1 VSSDPQFDVAIRGG
15 LVVTADSTAVRDIGI
30 NDGTIAA
37 IGAGLPQTARREIR
51 ADGLVVVP
59 GAVDVHTHFANVI
72 GGRPTADDYESGSRA
87 AAYGGITTFVN
98 VAFQEHG
105 ESLRDTVGTE
115 LDRASGNSHIDYGVH
130 LTITDP
136 EHPGVLDE
144 IGPLADAGFASI
156 KTFTAVPGL
165 RLTDGQM
172 LRVLEAAARERVMVN
187 VHAEDEALISYLT
200 GRLLASGRSAVRYLP
215 DSRPPAA
222 EAIATARTSCY
233 AAATG
238 CAVYFV
244 HLSSELALNA
254 VREAR
259 AEGAK
264 VYAETRPAYL
274 YLDKHSY
281 ELPDRAGNN
290 YVCWP
295 PLRDRADQEALWQG
309 LRDGAIQTYATDHTT
324 YMSAE
329 KMAGSLS
336 FADVPGGVA
345 SVQTS
350 IGMLYAEGV
359 RKGRLSLSR
368 FVEVTATNPA
378 KLFGLWPL
386 KGTLTPGSDA
396 DIVLIDPE
404 RQHRITETDRQSRSD
419 FEPYDGYQLT
429 GWPVTVIAR
438 GDVIVEEGHV
448 ASKPGRGRF
457 LRRTRYQPPDPPGP

>member
-1 VSSDPQFDVAIRGG
+1 MESDVAFDLAVRGG
-15 LVVTADSTAVRDIGI
+15 LVVTEDSAAVCDIGVK
-30 NDGTIAA
+30 DGTIAA
-37 IGAGLPQTARREIR
+37 MAIDLPQTARHEIR
-51 ADGLVVVP
+51 ADGLIVVP

-87 AAYGGITTFVN
+87 AACGGITTFVN

-105 ESLRDTVGTE
+105 ESLRETADKE
-115 LDRASGNSHIDYGVH
+115 LARSANSHIDFGVH

-136 EHPGVLDE
+136 ERQHVLDE
-144 IGPLADAGFASI
+144 IGPLADAGFASL

-165 RLTDGQM
+165 RLTDDQM
-172 LRVLEAAARERVMVN
+172 LRVLERAAREGVMVN

-200 GRLLASGRSAVRYLP
+200 GRLLESGKSAVRHLP
-215 DSRPPAA
+215 ESRPPAA
-222 EAIATARTSCY
+222 EAIATARTSRY
-233 AAATG
+233 AAAVG

-244 HLSSELALNA
+244 HLSSNLALNA

-259 AEGAK
+259 ADGAQ
-264 VYAETRPAYL
+264 VYVETRPVYL
-274 YLDKHSY
+274 YLNKDRY
-281 ELPDRAGNN
+281 ELPNEVGKN

-295 PLRDRADQEALWQG
+295 PLRDRGDQEALWQG
-309 LRDGAIQTYATDHTT
+309 LRDGDIQTYATDHTT

-368 FVEVTATNPA
+368 FVQVTATNPA
-378 KLFGLWPL
+378 KLFGMWPA
-386 KGTLTPGSDA
+386 KGTLAPDSDA

-404 RQHRITETDRQSRSD
+404 RRHRVLETERESRSD
-419 FEPYDGYQLT
+419 FEPYDGFEFT

-438 GDVIVEEGHV
+438 GEVIVEAGRV
-448 ASKPGRGRF
+448 VSKPGRGRF
-457 LRRTRYQPPDPPGP
+457 LRRSRFLAPGPPAA

>member
-1 VSSDPQFDVAIRGG
+1 VRSDIQFDLAVRGG
-15 LVVTADSTAVRDIGI
+15 LVVTEDRAGVCDIGI
-30 NDGTIAA
+30 KDGTIAA
-37 IGAGLPQTARREIR
+37 MAIGLPQTARREIR
-51 ADGLVVVP
+51 ADGMIVVP

-87 AAYGGITTFVN
+87 AARGGITTFVN

-105 ESLRDTVGTE
+105 EPLQDTAGKE
-115 LDRASGNSHIDYGVH
+115 LAKSSGNSHIDFGVH

-136 EHPGVLDE
+136 ESPGVLDE

-172 LRVLEAAARERVMVN
+172 LRVLERAAREGVMVN

-222 EAIATARTSCY
+222 EAIATARTARY
-233 AAATG
+233 AAAVG

-259 AEGAK
+259 AEGAQ
-264 VYAETRPAYL
+264 VYAETRPVYL
-274 YLDKHSY
+274 YLDKNRY
-281 ELPDRAGNN
+281 ELPDGVGKN

-295 PLRDRADQEALWQG
+295 PLRDRSDQEALWQG
-309 LRDGAIQTYATDHTT
+309 LRDGAIDTYATDHTT

-329 KMAGSLS
+329 KMAGSQS

-368 FVEVTATNPA
+368 FVQVTATNPA
-378 KLFGLWPL
+378 KLFGLWPS
-386 KGTLTPGSDA
+386 KGTLAPGSDA

-404 RQHRITETDRQSRSD
+404 RRHRIKETERESRSD
-419 FEPYDGYQLT
+419 FEPYDGYEFT

-438 GDVIVEEGHV
+438 GDVIVEGGRV
-448 ASKPGRGRF
+448 VSRPGRGRF
-457 LRRTRYQPPDPPGP
+457 LRRSRFQPPGPPAA

>member
-1 VSSDPQFDVAIRGG
+1 VRSDAQFDLAVRGG
-15 LVVTADSTAVRDIGI
+15 LVVTADRAAVCDIGI

-37 IGAGLPQTARREIR
+37 IGAGLPQPARREIR
-51 ADGLVVVP
+51 ADGLIVVP

-87 AAYGGITTFVN
+87 AACGGITTFVN

-105 ESLRDTVGTE
+105 ESLRDTASKE
-115 LDRASGNSHIDYGVH
+115 LAKSSGNSHLDFGAH

-136 EHPGVLDE
+136 ERPGVLDE

-165 RLTDGQM
+165 RLTDDQM
-172 LRVLEAAARERVMVN
+172 LRVLEAAAREQVMVN

-222 EAIATARTSCY
+222 EAIATARTSRY

-244 HLSSELALNA
+244 HLSSKLALNA

-259 AEGAK
+259 AEGAQ
-264 VYAETRPAYL
+264 VYAETRPVYL
-274 YLDKHSY
+274 YLDKNRY
-281 ELPDRAGNN
+281 ELPNGAGNN

-309 LRDGAIQTYATDHTT
+309 LRDGAIDTYATDHTT

-359 RKGRLSLSR
+359 RKGRLSLRR
-368 FVEVTATNPA
+368 FVQVTATNPA
-378 KLFGLWPL
+378 KLFGLWPS
-386 KGTLTPGSDA
+386 KGTLAPGSDA
-396 DIVLIDPE
+396 DIVLIDPD
-404 RQHRITETDRQSRSD
+404 RQHRIKKTDRQSRSD
-419 FEPYDGYQLT
+419 FEPYDGYELS

-438 GDVIVEEGHV
+438 GDVIVEDGHV
-448 ASKPGRGRF
+448 VSKPGRGRF
-457 LRRTRYQPPDPPGP
+457 LRRSRFQPPDPPAA

>member
-1 VSSDPQFDVAIRGG
+1 MGSDIQFDLAVRGG
-15 LVVTADSTAVRDIGI
+15 LVVTEDRAAVGDIGI
-30 NDGTIAA
+30 KDGAIAA
-37 IGAGLPQTARREIR
+37 MATDLPQTARREIR
-51 ADGLVVVP
+51 ADGLIVVP
-59 GAVDVHTHFANVI
+59 GAVD
-72 GGRPTADDYESGSRA
+72 DDYESGSRA
-87 AAYGGITTFVN
+87 AACGGITTFVN

-105 ESLRDTVGTE
+105 ESLQDTAGKE
-115 LDRASGNSHIDYGVH
+115 LAKSSGNSHIDFGVH
-130 LTITDP
+130 LAITDP
-136 EHPGVLDE
+136 ERPGVLDE

-165 RLTDGQM
+165 RLTDDQM
-172 LRVLEAAARERVMVN
+172 LRVLEWAARAGVMVN
-187 VHAEDEALISYLT
+187 VHAEDDALISYLT

-222 EAIATARTSCY
+222 EAIATMRTSRY
-233 AAATG
+233 AAAAG

-244 HLSSELALNA
+244 HLSSELALKA

-259 AEGAK
+259 SEGAQ
-264 VYAETRPAYL
+264 VYAETRPVYL
-274 YLDKHSY
+274 YLDKNRY
-281 ELPDRAGNN
+281 ELPDEAGKN

-309 LRDGAIQTYATDHTT
+309 LRDDDIQTYATDHTT

-368 FVEVTATNPA
+368 FVQVTATNPA
-378 KLFGLWPL
+378 KLFGLWPS
-386 KGTLTPGSDA
+386 KGTLAPGSDA

-404 RQHRITETDRQSRSD
+404 RRQRIKETERESRSD
-419 FEPYDGYQLT
+419 FEPYDGYEFT

-438 GDVIVEEGHV
+438 GDVIVEEGRV
-448 ASKPGRGRF
+448 VSRPGRGRF
-457 LRRTRYQPPDPPGP
+457 LRRSRFQPPGPPAA